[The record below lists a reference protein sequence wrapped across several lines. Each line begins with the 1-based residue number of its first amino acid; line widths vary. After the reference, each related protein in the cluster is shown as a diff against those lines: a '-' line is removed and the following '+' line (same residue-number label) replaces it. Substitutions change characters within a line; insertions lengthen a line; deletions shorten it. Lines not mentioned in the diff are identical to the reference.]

1 MQMPFRATIGVAV
14 VLAVVVPTASAQGG
28 FRPAVAAV
36 ASTFGFGA
44 EGSLDGRRIGVRVG
58 YTYLGGPE
66 LEREVEGIRYTV
78 EPRLRHA
85 RAVVDVYPFA
95 NGFRLSG
102 GLVLNR
108 ARAHGVA
115 VLTEPITI
123 GNRTYQ
129 PSEVGQVRGEAFYQ
143 RDVMPFLGLGIVTG
157 GRVGFLIDLG
167 IGFAGRPAVDLV
179 GETNLTGAELQEF
192 EQNIAREETEISQAI
207 ADEPLAKFYPILAI
221 GLRFRF

>member
-1 MQMPFRATIGVAV
+1 MHARMT
-14 VLAVVVPTASAQGG
+14 VVVGGLLAGAVTTASAQSG

-44 EGSLDGRRIGVRVG
+44 EGSLDGRRVGVRVG

-66 LEREVEGIRYTV
+66 LERELEGIRYTV

-85 RAVVDVYPFA
+85 RAVVDFYPFA
-95 NGFRLSG
+95 NGFRVSG

-108 ARAHGVA
+108 ARAHGIA

-129 PSEVGQVRGEAFYQ
+129 PSEVGLVRGEAFYQ
-143 RDVMPFLGLGIVTG
+143 RDVMPFLGLGVVTA
-157 GRVGFLIDLG
+157 GRLGFLFDLG

-192 EQNIAREETEISQAI
+192 EQNIAREEAEISQAI
-207 ADEPLAKFYPILAI
+207 ADEPLAKFYPILGI